1 MSRSLKIADSFNSYT
16 GIQVNTKKADL
27 IVINSKEQVKSIK
40 YGNDTHEIKAIE
52 NNKPVRF
59 LGVWVSE
66 HDNIKF
72 IKTQVKDE
80 IILTTNLL

>member
-1 MSRSLKIADSFNSYT
+1 M
-16 GIQVNTKKADL
+16 
-27 IVINSKEQVKSIK
+27 
-40 YGNDTHEIKAIE
+40 THEIKTIE

-72 IKTQVKDE
+72 IKTQAKDE
-80 IILTTNLL
+80 IILITNLLHQKYITPQ